1 MRDKISVKQSLD
13 RTLHGACTKMIL
25 LQKLLRH
32 QRRGFSF
39 QSDSREYL
47 LLFGCQLVYQRLIGK
62 AMLGKNAIN
71 RKSIPA
77 KDSLL

>member
-1 MRDKISVKQSLD
+1 M
-13 RTLHGACTKMIL
+13 
-25 LQKLLRH
+25 RH

-39 QSDSREYL
+39 QSDSREHL